1 MSINSAKSWFAVDRG
16 YKELKK
22 KEMTWYLQSPSRIY
36 FASLKNVRMNLDLL
50 SGNYENIFLMGHFN
64 YDIQNAGLEDFC
76 ELFNLKSLI
85 NAPICF

>member
-36 FASLKNVRMNLDLL
+36 FASLMISKMLV
-50 SGNYENIFLMGHFN
+50 
-64 YDIQNAGLEDFC
+64 
-76 ELFNLKSLI
+76 
-85 NAPICF
+85 